1 MSKTHT
7 IVVLSDGDNWS
18 TLSGCT
24 ILVIDDKQFDDLC
37 NDQILVKDL
46 KPVVEIGLADHT
58 ESAAEDDLD
67 PPRGGQWVDDGSDD
81 DDEKS
86 DYSQDFNIT

>member
-1 MSKTHT
+1 MSKTHA
-7 IVVLSDGDNWS
+7 IVILSDGENWS

-37 NDQILVKDL
+37 NDRILVKDL
-46 KPVVEIGLADHT
+46 KPVAEIGLENPD
-58 ESAAEDDLD
+58 EGDDLD

-81 DDEKS
+81 DDDDETPDRS
-86 DYSQDFNIT
+86 WDFNIT